1 MFLPSPSIDPG
12 FKELISMAAKVFPR
26 NIGANCENAM
36 RCFFDLSPLE
46 LRVYRD
52 LLENGPGTALEIG
65 DRISRDRSTAYRS
78 LTALVE
84 NDLARKKLLH
94 REGGGIFHIY
104 EPVDPILVQKMLEK
118 AIDEWYL
125 EMKKVVS
132 GVSREL
138 TG

>member
-1 MFLPSPSIDPG
+1 
-12 FKELISMAAKVFPR
+12 MAAKVFPR
-26 NIGANCENAM
+26 NIGTNCENAM

-52 LLENGPGTALEIG
+52 LLENGPGTALDIG
-65 DRISRDRSTAYRS
+65 DRIRRDRSTAYRS

-84 NDLARKKLLH
+84 NDLAGKKLFN

-104 EPVDPILVQKMLEK
+104 EPVDPVFVQKKLEK
-118 AIDEWYL
+118 AIEEWYL

-132 GVSREL
+132 RVADEL